1 MRPSQYHYIK
11 RMLVHGMYNRKRT
24 KIAAKNRKKQLKIL
38 HKEEKRQRKMTR
50 KAWKKAQKKLYIKMN
65 PVPKVIHTS
74 RFYRNITIAI
84 FFGWFILWFYV
95 ICIPARP
102 SDSFLDS
109 LFLLSGWVMFI
120 PYPLIRY
127 LTKKKKETVKQDM
140 MNCPFCGSVIAS
152 SCKFCTACGSSLI
165 PQQPKI
171 DPMPKEQRK
180 EKLCSACGSVID
192 INSKF
197 CPCCGYKIVKKE
209 AAVPTDMKFTSDHV
223 ANRKVIYS
231 PPKFEIEDTQP
242 VTSKPVT
249 EIIEEPVQDIIKDE
263 EVKSTSLSK
272 EERGA
277 LIQFYKEQY
286 KQKKISEQKAMMDE
300 SDRLRRIKSQNY
312 KLKKEDDKENRD
324 QYDELTK

>member
-1 MRPSQYHYIK
+1 MKPSQFNLIR
-11 RMLVHGMYNRKRT
+11 RMWIRATRYRYREKIARKNRT
-24 KIAAKNRKKQLKIL
+24 KELKLIRKQEKNAQRVWRK
-38 HKEEKRQRKMTR
+38 EQRKLCTQMYT
-50 KAWKKAQKKLYIKMN
+50 
-65 PVPKVIHTS
+65 VPKVIHTS

-95 ICIPARP
+95 ISIPTRP

-127 LTKKKKETVKQDM
+127 LTKKKKETVKQNM
-140 MNCPFCGSVIAS
+140 MNCPFCGFVIAS

-165 PQQPKI
+165 PQRPKI

-180 EKLCSACGSVID
+180 EKICSACGSVID

-209 AAVPTDMKFTSDHV
+209 TAVPTDMKFTSNHV

-231 PPKFEIEDTQP
+231 PPKFKIEDTQP
-242 VTSKPVT
+242 VTSKPVA

-263 EVKSTSLSK
+263 GAKSTSLSK
-272 EERGA
+272 EERDA
-277 LIQFYKEQY
+277 LIQFCKEQY
-286 KQKKISEQKAMMDE
+286 KQKKILEQKARMDE